1 MIDRLKMD
9 KFQSLI
15 VVWLVMTG
23 HLTHHLTQ
31 STSTNDQTTTA
42 AYSDDNQLENTIGLD
57 DCGCLTN
64 YEIKISNDA
73 TLYTG
78 QLIRCTNVKD
88 FNHLTLIAR
97 LSTLAKCSD
106 VEKQFNE
113 M

>member
-1 MIDRLKMD
+1 MIDRIKMD
-9 KFQSLI
+9 KFHSLI
-15 VVWLVMTG
+15 VIWLVMSS

-31 STSTNDQTTTA
+31 SISDQTTT

-64 YEIKISNDA
+64 YEIKISSDA

-88 FNHLTLIAR
+88 FNHQTLFNR
-97 LSTLAKCSD
+97 LSTLTKCSD
-106 VEKQFNE
+106 IEKQFNE
-113 M
+113 II